1 MEVQSAF
8 EALGLAGPVPPAAL
22 KRAYLKAV
30 RKHPPER
37 DPDGFRR
44 VRDAYEW
51 LDAHS
56 WLWTAPEREE
66 SLAEAAPLQ
75 VEAAL
80 EPEAESPPDAPPTAE
95 STSEPEPDPLD
106 LDFDALVEPIDP
118 QGLVKLGNGVLLALG
133 PARSLDAYP
142 PPPYLVIDLVLRLIE
157 HHEAE
162 LASDLVDAFQ
172 EALDGQRYPLRAL
185 AGETIGTWQ
194 LIREVED
201 LRDEVPDQLR
211 QKLASGIR
219 EGEFGPAVTAF
230 ERASAQ
236 RGPELRVTLERE
248 APTLYAALWP
258 RVDREAAGFD
268 PKPNQFRFVFGW
280 RWLWLILILA
290 RCAFSNSDRP
300 ARSTHLAPPPTIVAP
315 PPPVVAAS
323 PTSEP
328 RPGEPWL
335 AEGGVADRQRERV
348 ERVIDEA
355 IERHDCTSLIEQWP
369 LYRASF
375 ALLEETQELI
385 ASRETKRRAA
395 HAACPELVTTLE

>member
-118 QGLVKLGNGVLLALG
+118 
-133 PARSLDAYP
+133 
-142 PPPYLVIDLVLRLIE
+142 
-157 HHEAE
+157 
-162 LASDLVDAFQ
+162 
-172 EALDGQRYPLRAL
+172 
-185 AGETIGTWQ
+185 
-194 LIREVED
+194 
-201 LRDEVPDQLR
+201 
-211 QKLASGIR
+211 
-219 EGEFGPAVTAF
+219 
-230 ERASAQ
+230 
-236 RGPELRVTLERE
+236 RG
-248 APTLYAALWP
+248 W
-258 RVDREAAGFD
+258 
-268 PKPNQFRFVFGW
+268 
-280 RWLWLILILA
+280 
-290 RCAFSNSDRP
+290 
-300 ARSTHLAPPPTIVAP
+300 
-315 PPPVVAAS
+315 
-323 PTSEP
+323 
-328 RPGEPWL
+328 
-335 AEGGVADRQRERV
+335 
-348 ERVIDEA
+348 
-355 IERHDCTSLIEQWP
+355 
-369 LYRASF
+369 
-375 ALLEETQELI
+375 
-385 ASRETKRRAA
+385 
-395 HAACPELVTTLE
+395 